1 MGRALTWLSSATWV
15 VPTRWGYPAFLNFIS
30 MPTSVLPTTSL
41 AAGCLA
47 FSANRLPRLV
57 GLRSVQ
63 PMILISDR
71 WKRHRVDHGEFWL
84 APSAWLLSRE
94 DTYFGSCRILPPEAN
109 CIY

>member
-1 MGRALTWLSSATWV
+1 MAAAARAGLWGMGRGFTWLSSATWV

-57 GLRSVQ
+57 GLRGVTNADPKLTSEPHPQ
-63 PMILISDR
+63 NA
-71 WKRHRVDHGEFWL
+71 RH
-84 APSAWLLSRE
+84 P
-94 DTYFGSCRILPPEAN
+94 T
-109 CIY
+109 